1 MFIESKNSIQ
11 SLQENTL
18 DNRPMLQE
26 NFFFEGKEQKKT
38 TQSKKGI
45 EIFDKI
51 FKEKE
56 KEKEKFELDFSMSPI
71 FPKNGTSLGLGS
83 LQDANLQNFLTIME
97 NKKNRYR
104 TVHLEMDNFNDY
116 MTNLKYLFDGKEKK
130 YKYYFIYEYNQK
142 YYIQFA
148 PKNQKILDK
157 NKMGKCKFL
166 KNIDYEIFEELLD
179 ANLILDI
186 KIAQSQIFLIL
197 SENGHPKYKKELL
210 MNKKIIQYANKKN
223 IDLYINDDEYE
234 N

>member
-56 KEKEKFELDFSMSPI
+56 EEKFELNN
-71 FPKNGTSLGLGS
+71 KTSFGLDS
-83 LQDANLQNFLTIME
+83 
-97 NKKNRYR
+97 KNRYR

-116 MTNLKYLFDGKEKK
+116 MINLKYLLDGKEEK

-210 MNKKIIQYANKKN
+210 MKKKIIQYANKKN

>member
-1 MFIESKNSIQ
+1 
-11 SLQENTL
+11 
-18 DNRPMLQE
+18 MLQE
-26 NFFFEGKEQKKT
+26 NFFFEVKEQKKT
-38 TQSKKGI
+38 TQTKKGA

-56 KEKEKFELDFSMSPI
+56 EEKFELNN
-71 FPKNGTSLGLGS
+71 KTSFGLDS
-83 LQDANLQNFLTIME
+83 
-97 NKKNRYR
+97 KNRYR

-116 MTNLKYLFDGKEKK
+116 MINLKYLLDGKEEK